1 MSCLRLLLRPASW
14 VYASVIIL
22 RNMLYSSGSL
32 KTHPVDA
39 PVVSVG
45 NITAGGTGKTPLV
58 IWLCSLLQKKG
69 LACAIL
75 TRGYKLKKNKLSD
88 EPAILTTSC
97 PDAKVIVN
105 PDRVAGAT
113 EAVGR
118 FAAKVLVIDDGF
130 QHRRLERDLDIVTI
144 DAMCPFGYDKT
155 LPAGLLR
162 EPVTALKR
170 AHAAVITRCDLVAE
184 SQLSQIENRLQ
195 TINPDIIIARAIH
208 TPVCAK
214 TLGPQEIPLDELA
227 DKKVFAFCGI
237 GNPDA
242 FLQTIRNLG
251 VNLVG
256 YRIYNDHHDYTSQCL
271 TDICEEA
278 RYLGVDLI
286 LTTQKDWT
294 KTALPVPTKDMLLAQ
309 LIIQLKFVAGEEEL
323 TSLIENALAGKIR

>member
-1 MSCLRLLLRPASW
+1 
-14 VYASVIIL
+14 
-22 RNMLYSSGSL
+22 MLYARGSL

-39 PVVSVG
+39 TVISVG

-58 IWLCSLLQKKG
+58 IWLCSLLKNKG
-69 LACAIL
+69 LPCAIL
-75 TRGYKLKKNKLSD
+75 TRGYKVKKNKLSD
-88 EPAILTTSC
+88 EPAILSTSC
-97 PDAKVIVN
+97 PEAKVIVN
-105 PDRVAGAT
+105 PDRVTGAA
-113 EAVGR
+113 EAIRR
-118 FAAKVLVIDDGF
+118 FAAKVLVMDDGF
-130 QHRRLERDLDIVTI
+130 QDRRLKRDLDIVTI

-184 SQLSQIENRLQ
+184 PQLSQIENRLH
-195 TINPDIIIARAIH
+195 TINPEMIIARAIH
-208 TPVCAK
+208 APVCAK
-214 TLGPQEIPLDELA
+214 SLGSHEIPLEELE

-237 GNPDA
+237 GNPDS
-242 FLQTIRNLG
+242 FLRTVRNLG

-278 RYLGVDLI
+278 RYLDVDLI

-294 KTALPVPTKDMLLAQ
+294 KTALPVPTKDMPLAQ
-309 LIIQLKFVAGEEEL
+309 LIIQLRFVAGEQEF
-323 TSLIENALAGKIR
+323 TRLIENALAGKIP